1 MIFIVLGGL
10 VLKIRPL
17 LGGLSFRDS
26 IFAPTSP
33 YISNCR
39 HVKTKR
45 SWDLKFAEFLSFNDI
60 YKYT

>member
-26 IFAPTSP
+26 LFAYPTPLYFELPPRENETELRSQIRR
-33 YISNCR
+33 IS
-39 HVKTKR
+39 
-45 SWDLKFAEFLSFNDI
+45 
-60 YKYT
+60 